1 MDFLYAGYGAGD
13 CDSSLLGWGV
23 DDVAVLACG
32 QGSCLPRV
40 FRRVVLAV
48 MSAFLIV
55 VGGMGPAAGEPLD
68 DREVYSTWENV
79 A

>member
-1 MDFLYAGYGAGD
+1 M
-13 CDSSLLGWGV
+13 
-23 DDVAVLACG
+23 DDVAVLACE
-32 QGSCLPRV
+32 QGSCSQHV

-48 MSAFLIV
+48 MSAFFIV

-68 DREVYSTWENV
+68 NREAHSKWENV

>member
-13 CDSSLLGWGV
+13 CGSSLFGWGV
-23 DDVAVLACG
+23 DDVAVLACE
-32 QGSCLPRV
+32 QGSSSSHV

-48 MSAFLIV
+48 MSAFFIV

>member
-13 CDSSLLGWGV
+13 CGASLFRWGV
-23 DDVAVLACG
+23 DDVAVLACE
-32 QGSCLPRV
+32 QGSSLPHV

-48 MSAFLIV
+48 MSVFFIV
-55 VGGMGPAAGEPLD
+55 IGGMGPAAGEPLD
-68 DREVYSTWENV
+68 NREVYSTWENV

>member
-1 MDFLYAGYGAGD
+1 M
-13 CDSSLLGWGV
+13 
-23 DDVAVLACG
+23 AVLACG
-32 QGSCLPRV
+32 QGSCSPRV

-48 MSAFLIV
+48 MSAFFIV
-55 VGGMGPAAGEPLD
+55 IGGMGSAAAGEPLD

>member
-13 CDSSLLGWGV
+13 FGSSLFGWGV
-23 DDVAVLACG
+23 DDVAVLACE
-32 QGSCLPRV
+32 GSSHV
-40 FRRVVLAV
+40 IRRVVLAV
-48 MSAFLIV
+48 MSAFFIV

-68 DREVYSTWENV
+68 NREVYSTWENV